1 MNLTAT
7 ITRKQTVE
15 IDLSDHADTLQ
26 EALDY
31 CEDIDVHPDLWWEEE
46 NVEVFDEDGN
56 KLAYHGVV
64 LQ

>member
-1 MNLTAT
+1 
-7 ITRKQTVE
+7 V
-15 IDLSDHADTLQ
+15 DLADHADTVQ

-31 CEDIDVHPDLWWEEE
+31 CEDIDVNPDHWWEEE
-46 NVEVFDEDGN
+46 NVEIFDADGN

>member
-1 MNLTAT
+1 MSYTVR
-7 ITRKQTVE
+7 ITRKQVVDM
-15 IDLSDHADTLQ
+15 DLADHADTVQ

-46 NVEVFDEDGN
+46 NVEVFDADGN

>member
-1 MNLTAT
+1 MSYTAR
-7 ITRKQTVE
+7 ITRKQVVE
-15 IDLSDHADTLQ
+15 MDVSVHADTVQ

-31 CEDIDVHPDLWWEEE
+31 CDGVDVNPDHWWEEE
-46 NVEVFDEDGN
+46 NVEIFDADGN

>member
-7 ITRKQTVE
+7 ITRTQTVE
-15 IDLSDHADTLQ
+15 IDLSDHADTPQ

-31 CEDIDVHPDLWWEEE
+31 CEDIDVHPDLWWEEV
-46 NVEVFDEDGN
+46 NVEVIDADGN
-56 KLAYHGVV
+56 KLGWHGVV